1 MSFSAL
7 AWAVKQDTKSPISK
21 LVLLMIANYAN
32 EYNEAY
38 PSQQHLAKLCQCTR
52 VSINKHIKDLN
63 KLGLITTKKQ
73 KNNMY
78 GYNLYVLNIKSVNN
92 IDTPNV
98 NNIDLTSKQ
107 ILHNTQDTHN
117 SLFEHFWN
125 KCPRKIGKKKV
136 KSIYTNLVAKKEVTQ
151 NQLITAMQRYAD
163 SVKDTDTAFIAHPT
177 TWLNQ
182 GRWEDKIEYKKK
194 NKNYL
199 LG

>member
-117 SLFEHFWN
+117 SLFT
-125 KCPRKIGKKKV
+125 
-136 KSIYTNLVAKKEVTQ
+136 S
-151 NQLITAMQRYAD
+151 
-163 SVKDTDTAFIAHPT
+163 
-177 TWLNQ
+177 
-182 GRWEDKIEYKKK
+182 
-194 NKNYL
+194 
-199 LG
+199 